1 MGVEL
6 KITAKGQVTLKQSV
20 LEHLGVRPGDKVDVV
35 ELPDGRVELRA
46 ASERRDIMR
55 AIGVLWRP
63 GQRALS
69 LDEIEDGIAAGAVA
83 SAMGEDED

>member
-1 MGVEL
+1 MGVAL

-20 LEHLGVRPGDKVDVV
+20 LAHLGVRPGDKVDVE
-35 ELPDGRVELRA
+35 ELPDGRIGLRA
-46 ASERRDIMR
+46 AAARPDIRRLF
-55 AIGVLWRP
+55 GVLWRP